1 MFVKVVSQ
9 RGDPFWRQSLTK
21 LRFFELTQ
29 YNRLIYFDVDGLV
42 LRNMNHLFRL
52 PNAPVAMPRAYW
64 LPQPYM
70 SDQLAVVEPSAKR
83 LHELLHQAETYG
95 ELPRASDAEGCH
107 DALPECCGSLAVDEM
122 YTAQA
127 RHVHLLAECL
137 FDAQS
142 ALLRQEARRCGMI
155 ACRWV

>member
-52 PNAPVAMPRAYW
+52 PSAPVALPRAYW

-95 ELPRASDAEGCH
+95 EILRALDTEGSH
-107 DALPECCGSLAVDEM
+107 DVLPECCGSMAVNEM

-127 RHVHLLAECL
+127 RHVHLLA
-137 FDAQS
+137 
-142 ALLRQEARRCGMI
+142 
-155 ACRWV
+155 

>member
-29 YNRLIYFDVDGLV
+29 FDRLIYFDVDGLV

-52 PNAPVAMPRAYW
+52 PSAPVAMPRAYW

-95 ELPRASDAEGCH
+95 EILRALNAERNP
-107 DALPECCGSLAVDEM
+107 DVLPECYGKPGCG
-122 YTAQA
+122 
-127 RHVHLLAECL
+127 
-137 FDAQS
+137 
-142 ALLRQEARRCGMI
+142 
-155 ACRWV
+155 